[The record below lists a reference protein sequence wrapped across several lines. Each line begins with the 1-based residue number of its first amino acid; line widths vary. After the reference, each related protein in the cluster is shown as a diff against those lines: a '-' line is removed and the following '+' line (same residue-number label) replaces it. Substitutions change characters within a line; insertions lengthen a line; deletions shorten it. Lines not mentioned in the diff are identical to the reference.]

1 MQARHG
7 NNPIPLPAI
16 TDDPRWI
23 GRFSRE
29 VRKSIAALR
38 DRRIIVNQQAKR
50 SGDVTHP
57 WKASVSGE
65 DEVTVAAGFMFG
77 VVSKRTTGG
86 ADDSAWDFVWVPT
99 KYDGSTIT
107 EITETCYIYAKMALY
122 DGFSGFG
129 TDIILHWT
137 QKTSEMDEAE
147 SRVFQPYGTITVY
160 DSTNDPASEG
170 ISGGEEWI
178 VPIAKVKVE
187 DNVLTIEEQYLT
199 HNPTQQLGFF
209 TLQATIPP

>member
-7 NNPIPLPAI
+7 ATPIPIPSI
-16 TDDPRWI
+16 VDDPRWI

-38 DRRIIVNQQAKR
+38 DRKVIVRGRQGR
-50 SGDVTHP
+50 GGEVTHP
-57 WKASVSGE
+57 WKAAVSAE

-77 VVSKRTTGG
+77 VVCKRSPG
-86 ADDSAWDFVWVPT
+86 ADQSGWDFVWVPT
-99 KYDGSTIT
+99 KYSGSTIT
-107 EITETCYIYAKMALY
+107 AITETCYIYAKMSLY
-122 DGFSGFG
+122 DGFNGGSNYV
-129 TDIILHWT
+129 LHKT
-137 QKTSEMDEAE
+137 QETSEMDEAE
-147 SRVFQPYGTITVY
+147 SRVFQPYGSITVY
-160 DSTNDPASEG
+160 KSTNAPSAEG
-170 ISGGEEWI
+170 TSGGEEWI
-178 VPIAKVKVE
+178 VPVAKVKVE